1 MDILREVNEN
11 LCTSGILQS
20 PDCQPQDKISLIDV
34 INKLRLTEENP
45 FIIDQIKS
53 DGLGSELVSEA
64 NGSEGLVFAMNLI
77 TWMYVQRAGVEFME
91 MLAGQFGKVELLEQV
106 SDYYKFRV
114 PKEDKTIGYLFGEIE
129 EKKEEYKIQEYG
141 ISQTSLEQ
149 IFQTFANQAIDSSKA
164 FMTF

>member
-1 MDILREVNEN
+1 M
-11 LCTSGILQS
+11 
-20 PDCQPQDKISLIDV
+20 

-77 TWMYVQRAGVEFME
+77 TWLYVQRAGVEFME

-129 EKKEEYKIQEYG
+129 EKKE
-141 ISQTSLEQ
+141 
-149 IFQTFANQAIDSSKA
+149 
-164 FMTF
+164 